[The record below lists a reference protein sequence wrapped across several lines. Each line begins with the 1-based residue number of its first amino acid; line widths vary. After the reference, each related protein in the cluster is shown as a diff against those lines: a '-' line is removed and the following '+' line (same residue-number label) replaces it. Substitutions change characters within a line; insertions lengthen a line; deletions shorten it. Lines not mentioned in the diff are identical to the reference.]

1 MPWINIKPENLGG
14 GRTQKAPAA
23 KLYESGQF
31 VINHAAVTMLGDPP
45 RVRVQIDPD
54 ARLIR
59 LTPATPTDTGAFA
72 LAGGGN
78 AQHRLGM
85 KAVASKWPMM
95 CTSYT
100 VVRIAGGIECRPV
113 AAAEDD

>member
-14 GRTQKAPAA
+14 GRQQKAPAA
-23 KLYESGQF
+23 KLYDSGQF
-31 VINHAAVTMLGDPP
+31 VVNHAAVAMLGEPP

-59 LTPATPTDTGAFA
+59 LTPATPSDNGAFA

-78 AQHRLGM
+78 AQHRLGL
-85 KAVASKWPMM
+85 KAVAAKWPQM
-95 CTSYT
+95 CTEYT
-100 VVRIAGGIECRPV
+100 VVRVAGGIECRP
-113 AAAEDD
+113 AIDRDDD